1 MARWL
6 AFRGSAVVG
15 RLDAPD
21 QATALARARQYYG
34 ASRVQSVASYEVSV
48 LERQPKRSGILAALE
63 GLAEGLRE

>member
-6 AFRGSAVVG
+6 AFRGAAVVG

-21 QATALARARQYYG
+21 QVTALARARQVYG

-48 LERQPKRSGILAALE
+48 LERQPKGPVDPDDFDGPEAA
-63 GLAEGLRE
+63 